1 MRFQAV
7 VSLVSL
13 LETRAYI
20 KNMHEKI
27 PIRTASLIVAILGWL
42 LATAIAA
49 FITWS
54 LRDRAGIIRDKDNE
68 QIINILFASLRGYN
82 DFGDAIEAH
91 SWLKKRIT
99 GFAMYDADFIPI
111 YRWGDTPETFDER
124 LLGNRTSNPG
134 EDHFFELRSFGRYIS
149 SSPGER
155 STRVVFHTDRLIPRM
170 PPLLSEDKQ
179 ENGELEYNR
188 LEGNKKYGLSGT
200 ELDMGLQ
207 LQKAG
212 SRLAA
217 TRNTAQRVIAIA
229 PQEYFTLMISLARGE
244 YIYIDIIHPTFWIT
258 NIATLIFLPVWELA
272 FLFLMWYIRRLYL
285 RNHEYRERIEA
296 QKNLVVLGTAASTLA
311 HEIKNPLLSIRLQT
325 GILKKLCRDCND
337 EVAIIDDEVER
348 ISALIYRVNDYLR
361 EAEGSPVTIKV
372 CDFVNETSR
381 RLCGRNI
388 VSEESASDVLI
399 SMDTERAR
407 SVFENIIRNALESGG
422 NEADVSAS
430 IVRIGSTV
438 LVSVFD
444 RGKGIGESDLK
455 RVFDPFFTKKSTGT
469 GIGLAI
475 SKRFIEAVGGTI
487 ELANREGGGAV
498 VMITLP
504 ECEGELL

>member
-1 MRFQAV
+1 
-7 VSLVSL
+7 
-13 LETRAYI
+13 
-20 KNMHEKI
+20 MHGKI
-27 PIRTASLIVAILGWL
+27 PIRTTSLIVAILGWL
-42 LATAIAA
+42 LVTALAA

-68 QIINILFASLRGYN
+68 QIINILFASLHGYD
-82 DFGDAIEAH
+82 DFGAAIEAN
-91 SWLKKRIT
+91 SLLKERIT
-99 GFAMYDADFIPI
+99 GFAMYDVDFTPI
-111 YRWGDTPETFDER
+111 YRWGDTPATFDER
-124 LLGNRTSNPG
+124 LLGNRTNTPG
-134 EDHFFELRSFGRYIS
+134 ENHFFELRSFGRYIS
-149 SSPGER
+149 SSLGER

-170 PPLLSEDKQ
+170 PPILSEGNQ
-179 ENGELEYNR
+179 ENGES
-188 LEGNKKYGLSGT
+188 GNKKYGLQNTGV
-200 ELDMGLQ
+200 EADMGIQ
-207 LQKAG
+207 LQKGG
-212 SRLAA
+212 SRLSA
-217 TRNTAQRVIAIA
+217 TRNVTQRVITIA

-258 NIATLIFLPVWELA
+258 HIATLIFLPIWELA

-325 GILKKLCRDCND
+325 GILKKLCPNGSD

-348 ISALIYRVNDYLR
+348 IAALIYRVNDYLR
-361 EAEGSPVTIKV
+361 EAEGSPVTIEIG
-372 CDFVNETSR
+372 DFVNKTAH

-388 VSEESASDVLI
+388 VNEGSASDALV

-407 SVFENIIRNALESGG
+407 SVFENIIRNALEAGG
-422 NEADVSAS
+422 NEADVGAS
-430 IVRIGSTV
+430 IVHVGNTV
-438 LVSVFD
+438 VVSVFD
-444 RGKGIGESDLK
+444 RGKGIAEADLK

-487 ELANREGGGAV
+487 ELTNREGGGAV
-498 VMITLP
+498 AMVTLP
-504 ECEGELL
+504 ECKID